1 MAHRTRVD
9 WVRTKSM
16 FVTGGQ
22 VYKFAGKVEKDVH
35 DAARRRAGKRSGALR
50 RSISSSRHTTPA
62 GVSVRVQAFAEHAL
76 WVELGT
82 AGAGTG
88 RIYPR
93 HGFEPMALY
102 AGFRPGIPARYK
114 QFRHARMFSVRGQ
127 KPKRFLERG
136 LHDGMAQNGLV

>member
-1 MAHRTRVD
+1 MSHRTRVD

-22 VYKFAGKVEKDVH
+22 VYKFAGRVEKDVH

-50 RSISSSRHTTPA
+50 RSISSSRHTTPS
-62 GVSVRVQAFAEHAL
+62 GVSVKVSAYAEHAL

-82 AGAGTG
+82 AGAGVG

-93 HGFEPMALY
+93 HGIEPLVLY
-102 AGFRPGIPARYK
+102 AGRRTGVPARYARY
-114 QFRHARMFSVRGQ
+114 RHARVWSVSGQ

-136 LHDGMAQNGLV
+136 LHDGMVQNGLV